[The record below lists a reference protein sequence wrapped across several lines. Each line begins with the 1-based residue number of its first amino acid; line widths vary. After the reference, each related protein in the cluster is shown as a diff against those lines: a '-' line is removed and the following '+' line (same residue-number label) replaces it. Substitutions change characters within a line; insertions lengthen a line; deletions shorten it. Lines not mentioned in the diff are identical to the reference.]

1 MYVVIF
7 EQKIFSLSQFLLS
20 LFSKASKNHFF
31 QIINPSSLSLSIWNN
46 QFSLIK
52 FAFQILKAVRMFCLL
67 SPISICTWMQVFS
80 EHQLGFGIHSLYWY
94 SHLSQ
99 VLGGKLSAKVSTCRR
114 IIFVFHIFPSA
125 LAFFFCTPTGIRHS
139 EPGISAFPRKTV
151 SQRDERRKAWNQW
164 CRFLNRDMVV
174 DLLEIKSCSKN
185 FTILL

>member
-80 EHQLGFGIHSLYWY
+80 EHQLGFGIHSLYWS

-99 VLGGKLSAKVSTCRR
+99 VWEGNFLQNFQHAEELSLSS
-114 IIFVFHIFPSA
+114 IYFHLPWPFVT
-125 LAFFFCTPTGIRHS
+125 FFLYPNRYTPLWT
-139 EPGISAFPRKTV
+139 
-151 SQRDERRKAWNQW
+151 WN
-164 CRFLNRDMVV
+164 LS
-174 DLLEIKSCSKN
+174 IP
-185 FTILL
+185 

>member
-67 SPISICTWMQVFS
+67 SPISIYTWMQVFS
-80 EHQLGFGIHSLYWY
+80 EHQLGFGIHSLYWS

-99 VLGGKLSAKVSTCRR
+99 VLGGKLSANVSTCRG

-125 LAFFFCTPTGIRHS
+125 LAFCHIFFVPQQVYATLNLESQHSLERLWARETRGVRH
-139 EPGISAFPRKTV
+139 GISGADSWTENPLF
-151 SQRDERRKAWNQW
+151 QW
-164 CRFLNRDMVV
+164 HGGGSSGN
-174 DLLEIKSCSKN
+174 
-185 FTILL
+185 